1 MKMPF
6 YFTCRTLKTYTPT
19 YPPPKKKKHRCFI
32 SHLFGEKTE
41 TQLHDIRTALSMYL
55 NTQLTTVHTRTYSG
69 GLKRSKSEYFAVLAA
84 GEGASSCVA
93 VTGDSHCQ
101 TAAI

>member
-1 MKMPF
+1 
-6 YFTCRTLKTYTPT
+6 
-19 YPPPKKKKHRCFI
+19 
-32 SHLFGEKTE
+32 
-41 TQLHDIRTALSMYL
+41 MYL
-55 NTQLTTVHTRTYSG
+55 NTQLTKVHTRIYSG
-69 GLKRSKSEYFAVLAA
+69 GLKRSKSEYLDGLAA